1 MIFKKYK
8 NIWCYYLAKQLNQIC
23 IFWLVVSRRYILTCC
38 ISLNLFH
45 DLWILFD
52 LWIRTLIIF
61 TNIVWKFNQF
71 LNIYVYSKISNTTL
85 WWFIPWETVDSNLHW
100 ECISSLVALSRTSPI
115 IFESFFICDYESEIW
130 SPSQT

>member
-1 MIFKKYK
+1 MMLLPCETIES
-8 NIWCYYLAKQLNQIC
+8 NMH
-23 IFWLVVSRRYILTCC
+23 FWLVVSRRYILTCC

-85 WWFIPWETVDSNLHW
+85 WWFIYLGKRLIQICIENVSPHLLHCL
-100 ECISSLVALSRTSPI
+100 EPLPSSLNLFLFVIMNQKFDHLHKHSL
-115 IFESFFICDYESEIW
+115 
-130 SPSQT
+130 